1 VSTISTPDWSYTLT
15 PEDKFWAAKMVEK
28 EGGNAAA
35 DLWTMASRFAYFSK
49 VRYPTFT
56 SLIRQ
61 YSVPI
66 QADEERYR
74 AWQSEPARPELAAL
88 VDRWARGEIPNPV
101 PRAAHFARGD
111 FVSRVCLQRTDEDR
125 CVTVV
130 GRFPADRPPER
141 QNWYTTT
148 PTTETWPDNYVRVGG
163 AGDGPVVA
171 LPGVASS
178 GSSSSGGSG
187 GLGILLAGVAIVG
200 AAFYFGRRR

>member
-1 VSTISTPDWSYTLT
+1 MSTISTPDWSYTLT

-28 EGGNAAA
+28 EGGDAAA
-35 DLWTMASRFAYFSK
+35 DLWTMASRFAFINK
-49 VRYPTFT
+49 ERYPTFT
-56 SLIRQ
+56 AFIRQ

-66 QADEERYR
+66 QADEESYR

-101 PRAAHFARGD
+101 PRAAHFARSD
-111 FVSRVCLQRTDEDR
+111 QVERCLRRTDNDR

-130 GRFPADRPPER
+130 GRFPTDRTP

>member
-1 VSTISTPDWSYTLT
+1 MSTISTPDWSYTLT

-28 EGGNAAA
+28 EGGDAAA
-35 DLWTMASRFAYFSK
+35 DLWTMASRFAFINK
-49 VRYPTFT
+49 ERYPTFT
-56 SLIRQ
+56 ALIRA

-66 QADEERYR
+66 QTDATRFL

-101 PRAAHFARGD
+101 PRAAHFATGVQTQNCIAREGN
-111 FVSRVCLQRTDEDR
+111 DR

-141 QNWYTTT
+141 QNWHSTT
-148 PTTETWPDNYVRVGG
+148 PVTEAWPDNYVRVGG

>member
-28 EGGNAAA
+28 EGGDAAA
-35 DLWTMASRFAYFSK
+35 DLWTMASRFAFINK
-49 VRYPTFT
+49 ERYPTFT
-56 SLIRQ
+56 ALIRA

-66 QADEERYR
+66 QADEARYR
-74 AWQSEPARPELAAL
+74 AWQSQPADPGFAEL
-88 VDRWARGEIPNPV
+88 VDLWAQGEVLNPV
-101 PRAAHFARGD
+101 PRAAHFATG
-111 FVSRVCLQRTDEDR
+111 VQTQNCLAREGNDR

-141 QNWYTTT
+141 QNWHSTT
-148 PTTETWPDNYVRVGG
+148 PVTETWPDNYVRVGG

-171 LPGVASS
+171 LPGMVSS
-178 GSSSSGGSG
+178 AGSSGGSG
-187 GLGILLAGVAIVG
+187 GLGILLAGAAILS

>member
-1 VSTISTPDWSYTLT
+1 MSTISKPGWSYTLT

-28 EGGNAAA
+28 EGGDAAA
-35 DLWTMASRFAYFSK
+35 DLWTMASRFAFISK

-88 VDRWARGEIPNPV
+88 VDRWARGEVPNPV

-130 GRFPADRPPER
+130 GRFPTDRPPER

-178 GSSSSGGSG
+178 GGSG
-187 GLGILLAGVAIVG
+187 GLGILLAGAAILSS
-200 AAFYFGRRR
+200 AFYFGRRR